1 MKIGIDIR
9 VLAKGTRTGVEEYTI
24 NLLSNLLP
32 INNNIRYQLFYNAYQ
47 KVNLNY
53 NWISLSN
60 VELNDFKIPNRFFFI
75 SSRYFNSP
83 KIDKLLGG
91 LDVYFNPHFFIAPV
105 SQRCKKIITFHDL
118 SFKHYPE
125 FFSWRKRLWQKFLM
139 DTKKEAQKADKII
152 AVSESTK
159 SDLIN
164 FYKIKPDKIKV
175 IYSGVGKQFKPLFCH
190 SERSEGSR
198 GSEATREL
206 IRDSSATPQN
216 DRVIRKK
223 YNLPERFILYF
234 GTIEPRK
241 NIIGLIKA
249 FELLK
254 DKDCRLV
261 IAGAKG
267 WLYQDIFKVA
277 NKSKKRKDIIFTGF
291 VEESDKPALYNLSEL
306 FVYPSF
312 FEGFGFPPLEAMACG
327 IPTIVSSNSSLPE
340 VVGKAALMVDVANID
355 ELAWSIEIALSD
367 KELRK
372 RLIKDGLIQAKKFS
386 WRKCAQETL
395 NVLTR

>member
-9 VLAKGTRTGVEEYTI
+9 VLARGTRTGVEEYTI
-24 NLLSNLLP
+24 NLLSNLLTFDP
-32 INNNIRYQLFYNAYQ
+32 KINYQLFYNAYQ
-47 KVNLNY
+47 KVDLNY
-53 NWISLSN
+53 PWISLPN
-60 VELNDFKIPNRFFFI
+60 VKLNDFKIPNRFFFI
-75 SSRYFNSP
+75 SARYFNQP
-83 KIDKLLGG
+83 KIDKLLGNV
-91 LDVYFNPHFFIAPV
+91 DIYFNPHFFIAPV
-105 SQRCKKIITFHDL
+105 SQKCKKVVAFHDL
-118 SFKHYPE
+118 SFEHYPE
-125 FFSWRKRLWQKFLM
+125 FFSWRKRIWQKFLM
-139 DTKKEAQKADKII
+139 NAKREAQKADKII

-164 FYKIKPDKIKV
+164 FYKIEPNKIKV
-175 IYSGVGKQFKPLFCH
+175 IYSGVGEQFKQINNNNI
-190 SERSEGSR
+190 
-198 GSEATREL
+198 RE
-206 IRDSSATPQN
+206 
-216 DRVIRKK
+216 K
-223 YNLPERFILYF
+223 YNLPKKFILYF

-254 DKDCRLV
+254 DKDCQLV

-277 NKSKKRKDIIFTGF
+277 SKSKKRKNIIFTGF
-291 VEESDKPALYNLSEL
+291 VEESDKPYLYNLSEL

-327 IPTIVSSNSSLPE
+327 IPTIVSTNSSLPE
-340 VVGKAALMVDVANID
+340 VVGKAALMVDATNID
-355 ELAWSIEIALSD
+355 ELAWSIEIALSN

-386 WRKCAQETL
+386 WQKCAQETL
-395 NVLTR
+395 SVLIK